1 MIKFTRK
8 YLKELC
14 IGGLIAQKANKNH
27 GYSIYRMINEKLWR
41 KKTFSMR
48 SIIIR
53 RDHIL
58 NEIVHSGLISYHH
71 ERNILLFSNSFNSQF
86 SALK

>member
-48 SIIIR
+48 SKDGI
-53 RDHIL
+53 
-58 NEIVHSGLISYHH
+58 IVHSGLISYHR

>member
-14 IGGLIAQKANKNH
+14 IEGLIAQKANKNIAYC
-27 GYSIYRMINEKLWR
+27 YSIYRMINEKLWR
-41 KKTFSMR
+41 KKTFSVR
-48 SIIIR
+48 SIR

-58 NEIVHSGLISYHH
+58 NEIVHSGLISYHR